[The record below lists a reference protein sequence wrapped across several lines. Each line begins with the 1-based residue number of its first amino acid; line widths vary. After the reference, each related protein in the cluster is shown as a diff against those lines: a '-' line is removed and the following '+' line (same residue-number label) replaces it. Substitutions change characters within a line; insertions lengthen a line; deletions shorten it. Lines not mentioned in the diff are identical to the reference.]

1 MIWVKN
7 VTSQIVNIW
16 DSLLVMFP
24 QILAVFTDYKYDFEA
39 HVNANS

>member
-1 MIWVKN
+1 
-7 VTSQIVNIW
+7 
-16 DSLLVMFP
+16 MFP